1 MLPKIILVI
10 AIIAALTFTFFAS
23 QKPKTNTNKQN
34 LIVFFGNSITAG
46 QGADI
51 GKDFPT
57 LVGKNLNV
65 PVVNAGISGNTTAD
79 ALKRIDKDVIDKNPS
94 IVVVELGGNDLLQGV
109 NVNVTKRNFD
119 LILTKIKSTN
129 AKIVILGIKFYLFK
143 GLYET
148 DLQNFAKKYN
158 AVLVPDIM
166 EGIIGDQ
173 NLKHDDIHP
182 NAKGYRKIADKL
194 TPIIAPLLN

>member
-1 MLPKIILVI
+1 MLPKIITAAAIVFILVFI
-10 AIIAALTFTFFAS
+10 FVSL
-23 QKPKTNTNKQN
+23 PRHKTNANKQN

-46 QGADI
+46 QAAGA
-51 GKDFPT
+51 GEDFPT

-65 PVVNAGISGNTTAD
+65 PVINAGISGNTTAD
-79 ALKRIDKDVIDKNPS
+79 ALKRIDRDVLDKNPS

-166 EGIIGDQ
+166 EGIIDDQ